1 MAEKESKKDW
11 YRTKGDP
18 TKHKLSNEVD
28 RLTEKYAAK
37 GKDFTQTQQYKGYQ
51 DYLDGVWANRGGNMG
66 ARDSGYGSNFTL
78 DTTDPAALEAQR
90 ERENVLNL
98 LSGVG
103 SLDAGYVTPGMTQK
117 DKINFLQNL
126 DAQKL
131 RLGLTPDQYFNYR
144 QQMMNIDVPAYQQAF
159 PWSSGHRVGQIFE
172 NIAVPFPLRI
182 GASMLGDLAQPVYGG
197 ILEAGGDAL
206 NMGGDFL
213 NMSGNMVEQAT
224 KPVDWLTREIEKLRL
239 KLER

>member
-1 MAEKESKKDW
+1 MAEESKKDW

-103 SLDAGYVTPGMTQK
+103 SLDGAEVSNMNQK

-126 DAQKL
+126 DAQNL

-144 QQMMNIDVPAYQQAF
+144 QQMMNMDVPAYQQAF

-182 GASMLGDLAQPVYGG
+182 GASMLGDLAEPVYGG

-206 NMGGDFL
+206 DF
-213 NMSGNMVEQAT
+213 SGNMVEQAT
-224 KPVDWLTREIEKLRL
+224 KPVDWLAREIEKLRL

>member
-1 MAEKESKKDW
+1 MAEESKKDW

-103 SLDAGYVTPGMTQK
+103 SLDGAEVSTMNQK

-182 GASMLGDLAQPVYGG
+182 GASMLGDLAEPVYGG

-206 NMGGDFL
+206 DF
-213 NMSGNMVEQAT
+213 SGNMVEQAT
-224 KPVDWLTREIEKLRL
+224 KPVDWLAREIEKLRL

>member
-1 MAEKESKKDW
+1 MAEESKKDW

-103 SLDAGYVTPGMTQK
+103 SLDGAEVSTMNQK

-126 DAQKL
+126 DAQNL

-182 GASMLGDLAQPVYGG
+182 GASMLGDLAEPVYGG
-197 ILEAGGDAL
+197 ILEAGGAAI
-206 NMGGDFL
+206 DF
-213 NMSGNMVEQAT
+213 SGNMVEQAT
-224 KPVDWLTREIEKLRL
+224 KPVDWLAREIEKLRL

>member
-1 MAEKESKKDW
+1 MAEESKKDW

-98 LSGVG
+98 L
-103 SLDAGYVTPGMTQK
+103 
-117 DKINFLQNL
+117 
-126 DAQKL
+126 
-131 RLGLTPDQYFNYR
+131 
-144 QQMMNIDVPAYQQAF
+144 
-159 PWSSGHRVGQIFE
+159 
-172 NIAVPFPLRI
+172 
-182 GASMLGDLAQPVYGG
+182 
-197 ILEAGGDAL
+197 
-206 NMGGDFL
+206 
-213 NMSGNMVEQAT
+213 
-224 KPVDWLTREIEKLRL
+224 
-239 KLER
+239 

>member
-11 YRTKGDP
+11 YKTKGDP

-37 GKDFTQTQQYKGYQ
+37 GKDFTQTEQYKGYQ
-51 DYLDGVWANRGGNMG
+51 NYLDGVWANRGGNMG

-78 DTTDPAALEAQR
+78 DTTDPAALEAER
-90 ERENVLNL
+90 ERQNVLNL

-103 SLDAGYVTPGMTQK
+103 SLDGAEVSNMNQK

-126 DAQKL
+126 DAQNL
-131 RLGLTPDQYFNYR
+131 RLGLTPEQYFNYR
-144 QQMMNIDVPAYQQAF
+144 QQMMNSDVEAYQRAF

-206 NMGGDFL
+206 NMGGDVL

-224 KPVDWLTREIEKLRL
+224 KPVDWLAKEIEKLRL

>member
-103 SLDAGYVTPGMTQK
+103 SLDGAEVSTMNQK

-126 DAQKL
+126 DAQNL

-182 GASMLGDLAQPVYGG
+182 GASMLGDLAEPVYGG

-206 NMGGDFL
+206 DF
-213 NMSGNMVEQAT
+213 SGNMVEQAT
-224 KPVDWLTREIEKLRL
+224 KPVDWLAREIEKLRL

>member
-1 MAEKESKKDW
+1 MAEESKKDW

-103 SLDAGYVTPGMTQK
+103 SLDGAEVSTMNQK

-126 DAQKL
+126 DAQNL

-182 GASMLGDLAQPVYGG
+182 GASMLGDLAEPVYGG

-206 NMGGDFL
+206 DF
-213 NMSGNMVEQAT
+213 SGNMVEQAT

>member
-103 SLDAGYVTPGMTQK
+103 SLDGAEVSTMNQK

-126 DAQKL
+126 DAQNL

-182 GASMLGDLAQPVYGG
+182 GANVLGDLAQPVYGG

-206 NMGGDFL
+206 DF
-213 NMSGNMVEQAT
+213 SGNMVEQAT

>member
-1 MAEKESKKDW
+1 MAEESKKDW

-103 SLDAGYVTPGMTQK
+103 SLDGAEVSTMNQK

-126 DAQKL
+126 DAQNL

-182 GASMLGDLAQPVYGG
+182 GASMLGDLAEPVYGG

-206 NMGGDFL
+206 DF
-213 NMSGNMVEQAT
+213 SGNMVEQAT
-224 KPVDWLTREIEKLRL
+224 KPVDWLAREIEKLRL

>member
-103 SLDAGYVTPGMTQK
+103 SLDGAEVSTMNQK

-126 DAQKL
+126 DAQNL

-182 GASMLGDLAQPVYGG
+182 GASMLGDLAEPVYGG

-206 NMGGDFL
+206 DF
-213 NMSGNMVEQAT
+213 SGNMVEQAT